1 MRLAHLHLAGITH
14 YTHASHLQEALIQRH
29 FRYKDCLKIV
39 HSTTTTTPPPS
50 TVSVTSPPDPVVLTF
65 TCHPT
70 YTVGRRY
77 LSSSSPTPSSSSS
90 PPPPP
95 PPSGHNPKPTYHISA
110 TQQSFL
116 RGSPLNLAAFHSTP
130 RGGDLTFHGPGQLTA
145 YPILDLRRHHITPRA
160 YISLLET
167 AVQRTCS
174 RLSVPN
180 TTTTSNPGVWMSGGE
195 RKICAV
201 GVQVRRGITGH
212 GIALNVRDDEVR
224 PGSGYET
231 GKSKDGKAGG
241 ILSWGFSRIVAC
253 GLEGKSV
260 TWLTREGAQQDL
272 QVANVAGLFV
282 VEFAKELAAIDE
294 IYNLTEEDVAAAH
307 LQKKTHSTVDM
318 RAVEECFTS

>member
-1 MRLAHLHLAGITH
+1 MRLAHLHLPGITH

-29 FRYKDCLKIV
+29 FLYKDSLKII
-39 HSTTTTTPPPS
+39 HSTTTTTP
-50 TVSVTSPPDPVVLTF
+50 TTTTTTISVTPPPDPVVLTF

-77 LSSSSPTPSSSSS
+77 LSPSSPPSSSS
-90 PPPPP
+90 PP
-95 PPSGHNPKPTYHISA
+95 SLGHNPKPTYQISP

-145 YPILDLRRHHITPRA
+145 YPLLDLRRHHITPRA

-167 AVQRTCS
+167 VVQRTCS

-180 TTTTSNPGVWMSGGE
+180 TTTTSNPGVWISGGE
-195 RKICAV
+195 RKLCAV

-212 GIALNVRDDEVR
+212 GIALNVRDDEVG

-231 GKSKDGKAGG
+231 GESKDGRAGG

-253 GLEGKSV
+253 GLKGKSV

-272 QVANVAGLFV
+272 QVANVAGVFV
-282 VEFAKELAAIDE
+282 DEFAKGLGVIDE
-294 IYNLTEEDVAAAH
+294 IYNLTEEDVTAAH
-307 LQKKTHSTVDM
+307 LRKNPSPQWT
-318 RAVEECFTS
+318 R